1 MAQTEQACASFIVRV
16 RREPGDGWRGA
27 IEDVSSG
34 ARRSFSGLEGVVP
47 VMKSLVA
54 EADAGPGPCPE
65 APPRAADGD
74 ADRLARSGANSD
86 AGRVH

>member
-1 MAQTEQACASFIVRV
+1 MSSTSTSEEACASFIVRL

-34 ARRSFSGLEGVVP
+34 ARLSFSGLEGMVP
-47 VMKSLVA
+47 LMQSLVDRVA
-54 EADAGPGPCPE
+54 AVPAPE
-65 APPRAADGD
+65 AKPAK
-74 ADRLARSGANSD
+74 S